1 MQMLEVVLMDEL
13 EYGLGKE
20 IIMRYAIIENN
31 KIVNVAVADEPLAT
45 NWIKLENDFS
55 IGDNYINGVFSKA
68 EIAVE
73 VPQTL
78 TPRQIRIQL
87 TNSGLRQQV
96 EDIIANT
103 DDYALKDW
111 WEYSLDYKRD
121 NPILIDMAT
130 QLGLTDEQIDDMFIQ
145 ASKL

>member
-1 MQMLEVVLMDEL
+1 MKKYYFVKLDKNNFYLSFEIGDQYDTWGSDTLRLESIPEFDENK
-13 EYGLGKE
+13 YYK
-20 IIMRYAIIENN
+20 YENN
-31 KIVNVAVADEPLAT
+31 
-45 NWIKLENDFS
+45 NWIAYDVYPDIE
-55 IGDNYINGVFSKA
+55 
-68 EIAVE
+68 EIVE

-78 TPRQIRIQL
+78 TPRQIRMQL

-96 EDIIANT
+96 EDIVANSN
-103 DDYALKDW
+103 DYALKDW

-130 QLGLTDEQIDDMFIQ
+130 QLELTDEQIDDMFIQ